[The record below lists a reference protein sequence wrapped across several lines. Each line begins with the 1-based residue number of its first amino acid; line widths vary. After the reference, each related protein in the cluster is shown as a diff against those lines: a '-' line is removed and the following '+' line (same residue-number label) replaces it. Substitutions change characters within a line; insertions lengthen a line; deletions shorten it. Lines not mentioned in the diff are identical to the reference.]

1 MNVNRMKKR
10 ILLLLLVIPALVK
23 AQDVM
28 TETRQELTSPDG
40 AYRFTFYQ
48 RAVGEDNTQMYY
60 TLTYKNRPVIEESKL
75 GVLIEN
81 QLFESA
87 LGIPNDT
94 CHFWCENLKLTETE
108 HQKTD
113 ERWKPVYGERA
124 EVRDCYN
131 EMTLKFKKGEGKGN
145 RDGGYDKRKN
155 YFMNIIV
162 RAYNEGVAFRYH
174 FPEMT
179 NGLFLHIVGE
189 QTSFT
194 MPKGT
199 MAYYERWAQGPYEL
213 RPLEGWGKEE
223 SERPLT
229 LKLPDGLSVAL
240 LEAEM
245 VDYVRGKFRLSAEK
259 PSTLETS
266 LYSSE
271 LPDGLSVALLEAEM
285 VDYVRGK
292 FRLSAEKP
300 STLETSLYSSVDIIS
315 PYSTP
320 WRVIMVGERPVDLIN
335 NNDLVLNLN
344 PACKLADTSWIKP
357 GKVFRSGDLKQD
369 RVKAADIISPYSTP
383 WRVIMVGERP
393 VDLINNNDI
402 VLNLN
407 PACKLADTSWI
418 KPGKVFRS
426 GDLKQDRVKAAIDF
440 AAERGIQYVH
450 MDAGWYGPE
459 MKMSSDATTVSPDKD
474 LDIPALCKYAESK
487 GIGLMVYVN
496 QRALVQQLDT
506 LLPLYKKWGLKGVKF
521 GFVQI
526 GNQRWSTWLHDA
538 VRKCGEYGLMVDIH
552 DEYRPTG
559 FSRTYPNLMT
569 QEGIRGNEEMPDA
582 THNTTLPFTRYLAG
596 AGDYT
601 LCYFN
606 NRVKN
611 TKAHQL
617 AMAAVY
623 YSPLQFMFWY
633 DRPEFYQGEEELEFW
648 KAIPSV
654 WDDSRALDGEI
665 GEYIVQARR
674 SGNDWF
680 VGAMTNTE
688 ARIITL
694 TTDFLE
700 PGKKYMLH
708 LYEDDDKL
716 NTRTKVRSTHKKIK
730 AGDKLVLKL
739 KASGG
744 AALHFTPLEK

>member
-10 ILLLLLVIPALVK
+10 ILLLLLVIPALLK

-48 RAVGEDNTQMYY
+48 RAVGEDNVQMYY

-87 LGIPNDT
+87 LGVPNDT
-94 CHFWCENLKLTETE
+94 CHFWCENLKLTGTERRKADET
-108 HQKTD
+108 
-113 ERWKPVYGERA
+113 WKPVYGERA
-124 EVRDCYN
+124 EIRDCYN
-131 EMTLKFKKGEGKGN
+131 EMTLKFKKGEGDGVQ
-145 RDGGYDKRKN
+145 DGGYDKRKN

-162 RAYNEGVAFRYH
+162 RAYDEGVAFRYH
-174 FPEMT
+174 FPETT
-179 NGLFLHIVGE
+179 NGLFLHIIGE

-194 MPKGT
+194 MPQGT
-199 MAYYERWAQGPYEL
+199 MAYYERWAQGPYVL

-266 LYSSE
+266 LYSS
-271 LPDGLSVALLEAEM
+271 
-285 VDYVRGK
+285 
-292 FRLSAEKP
+292 
-300 STLETSLYSSVDIIS
+300 VDIIS
-315 PYSTP
+315 S
-320 WRVIMVGERPVDLIN
+320 
-335 NNDLVLNLN
+335 
-344 PACKLADTSWIKP
+344 
-357 GKVFRSGDLKQD
+357 
-369 RVKAADIISPYSTP
+369 YSTP

-440 AAERGIQYVH
+440 AAERGIRYVH

-459 MKMSSDATTVSPDKD
+459 MKVSSDATTVSPDKD
-474 LDIPALCKYAESK
+474 LDIPALCQYAESK

-506 LLPLYKKWGLKGVKF
+506 LLPLYKKWGLKGIKF

-582 THNTTLPFTRYLAG
+582 THNTVLPYTRFLAG
-596 AGDYT
+596 AADYT

-606 NRVKN
+606 GRVKN

-633 DRPEFYQGEEELEFW
+633 DRPEFYKGEEELEFW

-688 ARIITL
+688 ARTVTL

-700 PGKKYMLH
+700 LGKKYMLH

-716 NTRTKVRSTHKKIK
+716 DTRTKVRSTHKKIK
-730 AGDKLVLKL
+730 AGDKLTLKL

-744 AALHFTPLEK
+744 AALHFIPLK

>member
-10 ILLLLLVIPALVK
+10 ILLLLLVIPALLK

-48 RAVGEDNTQMYY
+48 RAVGEDNVQMYY

-87 LGIPNDT
+87 LGVPNDT
-94 CHFWCENLKLTETE
+94 CHFWCENLKLTGTERRKADET
-108 HQKTD
+108 
-113 ERWKPVYGERA
+113 WKPVYGERA
-124 EVRDCYN
+124 EIRDCYN
-131 EMTLKFKKGEGKGN
+131 EMTLKFKKGEGDGVQ
-145 RDGGYDKRKN
+145 DGGYDKRKN

-162 RAYNEGVAFRYH
+162 RAYDEGVAFRYH
-174 FPEMT
+174 FPETT
-179 NGLFLHIVGE
+179 NGLFLHIIGE

-194 MPKGT
+194 MPQGT
-199 MAYYERWAQGPYEL
+199 MAYYERWAQGPYVL

-245 VDYVRGKFRLSAEK
+245 VDYA
-259 PSTLETS
+259 
-266 LYSSE
+266 
-271 LPDGLSVALLEAEM
+271 
-285 VDYVRGK
+285 RGK

-320 WRVIMVGERPVDLIN
+320 WRVIM
-335 NNDLVLNLN
+335 
-344 PACKLADTSWIKP
+344 A
-357 GKVFRSGDLKQD
+357 
-369 RVKAADIISPYSTP
+369 
-383 WRVIMVGERP
+383 GERP

-418 KPGKVFRS
+418 KPGKVRS

-440 AAERGIQYVH
+440 AAERGIRYVH

-459 MKMSSDATTVSPDKD
+459 MKVSSDATTVSPDKD
-474 LDIPALCKYAESK
+474 LDIPALCQYAESK

-506 LLPLYKKWGLKGVKF
+506 LLPLYKKWGLKGIKF

-582 THNTTLPFTRYLAG
+582 THNTVLPYTRFLAG
-596 AGDYT
+596 AADYT

-606 NRVKN
+606 GRVKN

-633 DRPEFYQGEEELEFW
+633 DRPEFYKGEEELEFW

-688 ARIITL
+688 ARTVTL

-700 PGKKYMLH
+700 LGKKYMLH

-716 NTRTKVRSTHKKIK
+716 DTRTKVRSTHKKIK
-730 AGDKLVLKL
+730 AGDKLTLKL

-744 AALHFTPLEK
+744 AALHFTPLK

>member
-10 ILLLLLVIPALVK
+10 ILLLLLVIPALLK

-48 RAVGEDNTQMYY
+48 RAVGEDNVQMYY

-87 LGIPNDT
+87 LGVPNDT
-94 CHFWCENLKLTETE
+94 CHFWCENLKLTGTERRKADET
-108 HQKTD
+108 
-113 ERWKPVYGERA
+113 WKPVYGERA
-124 EVRDCYN
+124 EIRDCYN
-131 EMTLKFKKGEGKGN
+131 EMTLKFKKGEGDGVQ
-145 RDGGYDKRKN
+145 DGGYDKRKN

-162 RAYNEGVAFRYH
+162 RAYDEGVAFRYH
-174 FPEMT
+174 FPETT
-179 NGLFLHIVGE
+179 NGLFLHIIGE

-194 MPKGT
+194 MPQGT
-199 MAYYERWAQGPYEL
+199 MAYYERWAQGPYVL

-266 LYSSE
+266 LYSS
-271 LPDGLSVALLEAEM
+271 
-285 VDYVRGK
+285 
-292 FRLSAEKP
+292 
-300 STLETSLYSSVDIIS
+300 VDIIS
-315 PYSTP
+315 S
-320 WRVIMVGERPVDLIN
+320 
-335 NNDLVLNLN
+335 
-344 PACKLADTSWIKP
+344 
-357 GKVFRSGDLKQD
+357 
-369 RVKAADIISPYSTP
+369 YSTP

-440 AAERGIQYVH
+440 AAERGIRYVH

-459 MKMSSDATTVSPDKD
+459 MKVSSDATTVSPDKD
-474 LDIPALCKYAESK
+474 LDIPALCQYAESK

-506 LLPLYKKWGLKGVKF
+506 LLPLYKKWGLKGIKF

-582 THNTTLPFTRYLAG
+582 THNTVLPYTRFLAG
-596 AGDYT
+596 AADYT

-606 NRVKN
+606 GRVKN

-633 DRPEFYQGEEELEFW
+633 DRPEFYKGEEELEFW

-688 ARIITL
+688 ARTVTL

-700 PGKKYMLH
+700 LGKKYMLH

-716 NTRTKVRSTHKKIK
+716 DTRTKVRSTHKKIK
-730 AGDKLVLKL
+730 AGDKLTLKL

-744 AALHFTPLEK
+744 AALHFTPLK

>member
-1 MNVNRMKKR
+1 MKT
-10 ILLLLLVIPALVK
+10 IGSAIIMLVLTPSLFADNDKELK
-23 AQDVM
+23 
-28 TETRQELTSPDG
+28 LTSPDG
-40 AYRFTFYQ
+40 THEIAFYQ
-48 RAVGEDNTQMYY
+48 KQVSPAANELCYRVDYKSQPVVNESRAGLELDNRIWEM
-60 TLTYKNRPVIEESKL
+60 
-75 GVLIEN
+75 
-81 QLFESA
+81 A
-87 LGIPNDT
+87 LGAR
-94 CHFWCENLKLTETE
+94 NLKQPACWMDNLEVDSVTYQPETDITW
-108 HQKTD
+108 Q
-113 ERWKPVYGERA
+113 PLYGERSS
-124 EVRDCYN
+124 VRDHYRTG
-131 EMTLKFKKGEGKGN
+131 TLYLSKKDN
-145 RDGGYDKRKN
+145 SGYRL
-155 YFMNIIV
+155 NIEV

-174 FPEMT
+174 FPETT
-179 NGLFLHIVGE
+179 NGLFLHIIGE

-194 MPKGT
+194 MPQGT
-199 MAYYERWAQGPYEL
+199 MAYYERWAQGPYAL

-245 VDYVRGKFRLSAEK
+245 VDYARGKFRLSA
-259 PSTLETS
+259 
-266 LYSSE
+266 
-271 LPDGLSVALLEAEM
+271 D
-285 VDYVRGK
+285 
-292 FRLSAEKP
+292 KP
-300 STLETSLYSSVDIIS
+300 STLETSLYSSV
-315 PYSTP
+315 
-320 WRVIMVGERPVDLIN
+320 
-335 NNDLVLNLN
+335 
-344 PACKLADTSWIKP
+344 
-357 GKVFRSGDLKQD
+357 
-369 RVKAADIISPYSTP
+369 DIISPYSTP

-506 LLPLYKKWGLKGVKF
+506 LLPLYKKWGLKGIKF

-688 ARIITL
+688 ARTITL

>member
-1 MNVNRMKKR
+1 MNLNRMKKS
-10 ILLLLLVIPALVK
+10 ILLLLLAIPALTK
-23 AQDVM
+23 AQNVM

-48 RAVGEDNTQMYY
+48 RSLGEDNARMFY
-60 TLTYKNRPVIEESKL
+60 TLTYKNRPVVEESEL
-75 GVLIEN
+75 GVQIEN

-87 LGIPNDT
+87 LGVPNDT
-94 CHFWCENLKLTETE
+94 CHFWCENLKLTDTDHRKSDET
-108 HQKTD
+108 
-113 ERWKPVYGERA
+113 WKPVYGERA

-131 EMTLKFKKGEGKGN
+131 EMTLKFRKGEGQGTTE
-145 RDGGYDKRKN
+145 GGYDKRKN

-174 FPEMT
+174 FPETT
-179 NGLFLHIVGE
+179 NGLFLHITGE

-194 MPKGT
+194 MPEGT
-199 MAYYERWAQGPYEL
+199 MTYYERWAQGPYEL
-213 RPLEGWGKEE
+213 RPLSGWGKEE

-229 LKLPDGLSVAL
+229 MKLPDGL
-240 LEAEM
+240 
-245 VDYVRGKFRLSAEK
+245 
-259 PSTLETS
+259 T
-266 LYSSE
+266 
-271 LPDGLSVALLEAEM
+271 VALLEAEM

-320 WRVIMVGERPVDLIN
+320 WRVIMAAERPVDLIN
-335 NNDLVLNLN
+335 HNDLVLNLN
-344 PACKLADTSWIKP
+344 TPCRISDTSWIKP
-357 GKVFRSGDLKQD
+357 GKVFRSGLKQAE
-369 RVKAADIISPYSTP
+369 VMA
-383 WRVIMVGERP
+383 G
-393 VDLINNNDI
+393 
-402 VLNLN
+402 
-407 PACKLADTSWI
+407 
-418 KPGKVFRS
+418 
-426 GDLKQDRVKAAIDF
+426 IDF

-459 MKMSSDATTVSPDKD
+459 MKMSSDATMVSPDKD
-474 LDIPALCKYAESK
+474 LDIPTLCKYAESK

-496 QRALVQQLDT
+496 QRALVQQLDS
-506 LLPLYKKWGLKGVKF
+506 LLPLYKKWGLKGIKF

-526 GNQRWSTWLHDA
+526 GNQYWSTWLHDA
-538 VRKCGEYGLMVDIH
+538 IRKCAEYEMMVDIH

-569 QEGIRGNEEMPDA
+569 QEGIGGNEEMPDA
-582 THNTTLPFTRYLAG
+582 THNTILPYTRFLAG

-606 NRVKN
+606 SRVKN

-633 DRPEFYQGEEELEFW
+633 DNPAMYKGEEELEFW
-648 KAIPSV
+648 KAIPTV
-654 WDDSRALDGEI
+654 WDESRALDGEI

-674 SGNDWF
+674 SGEEWF
-680 VGAMTNTE
+680 VGAMANTE
-688 ARIITL
+688 ARTITL
-694 TTDFLE
+694 TTDFLK
-700 PGKKYMLH
+700 PGTKYRVN

-716 NTRTKVRSTHKKIK
+716 NTRTKVRTTHKKIK
-730 AGDKLVLKL
+730 AGDKLTLKL
-739 KASGG
+739 KSSGG
-744 AALHFTPLEK
+744 VALHFTPDK

>member
-10 ILLLLLVIPALVK
+10 ILLLLLVIPALIK

-48 RAVGEDNTQMYY
+48 RAVGEDNAQMYY

-94 CHFWCENLKLTETE
+94 CHFWCENLKLTGTE

-162 RAYNEGVAFRYH
+162 RAYNEGVTFRYH

-194 MPKGT
+194 MPEGT

-259 PSTLETS
+259 P
-266 LYSSE
+266 
-271 LPDGLSVALLEAEM
+271 
-285 VDYVRGK
+285 
-292 FRLSAEKP
+292 F
-300 STLETSLYSSVDIIS
+300 TLETSLYSSVDIIS

-369 RVKAADIISPYSTP
+369 
-383 WRVIMVGERP
+383 
-393 VDLINNNDI
+393 
-402 VLNLN
+402 
-407 PACKLADTSWI
+407 
-418 KPGKVFRS
+418 
-426 GDLKQDRVKAAIDF
+426 
-440 AAERGIQYVH
+440 
-450 MDAGWYGPE
+450 
-459 MKMSSDATTVSPDKD
+459 
-474 LDIPALCKYAESK
+474 
-487 GIGLMVYVN
+487 
-496 QRALVQQLDT
+496 
-506 LLPLYKKWGLKGVKF
+506 
-521 GFVQI
+521 
-526 GNQRWSTWLHDA
+526 
-538 VRKCGEYGLMVDIH
+538 
-552 DEYRPTG
+552 
-559 FSRTYPNLMT
+559 
-569 QEGIRGNEEMPDA
+569 
-582 THNTTLPFTRYLAG
+582 
-596 AGDYT
+596 
-601 LCYFN
+601 
-606 NRVKN
+606 
-611 TKAHQL
+611 
-617 AMAAVY
+617 
-623 YSPLQFMFWY
+623 
-633 DRPEFYQGEEELEFW
+633 
-648 KAIPSV
+648 
-654 WDDSRALDGEI
+654 
-665 GEYIVQARR
+665 
-674 SGNDWF
+674 
-680 VGAMTNTE
+680 
-688 ARIITL
+688 
-694 TTDFLE
+694 
-700 PGKKYMLH
+700 
-708 LYEDDDKL
+708 
-716 NTRTKVRSTHKKIK
+716 
-730 AGDKLVLKL
+730 
-739 KASGG
+739 
-744 AALHFTPLEK
+744 